1 MNLRE
6 QAMNVA
12 KQGRF
17 GDSMLLHVNPME
29 VKGLASAMPI
39 TVNPQTGQPEAF
51 LPFLAPILGQMLG
64 TAFLPSII
72 PALAGKAALAGAV
85 GSGLAQYAA
94 TGDLKKSILGA
105 ATGFG
110 LTKALQG
117 ASAAASAASETTKA
131 ASDAAVAAGQTAADA
146 VQPVMLTGADAVK
159 AGLEQAAA
167 NPNFVGPL
175 APPVD
180 QVATAAAQDAA
191 RQAAVGQS
199 LQQSANTAN
208 LVQQAAQANPLP
220 FNVAPLPSVA
230 PSPSGFQNLKDA
242 FTSAGTIDPMTG
254 ALSGQGSFAP
264 IQGLGNLAE
273 GASQFQ
279 AFIPAGIG
287 MGGTAIL
294 ESQEAFQ
301 RYLAGLS
308 EAEKQRLADMYARY
322 PDMIPRR
329 AAEGGRTYADR
340 FGQNRRDIDDGR
352 GGFDGSTYGGNL
364 TTPYVPERVALPVDP
379 AFMAGFMPE
388 QTYFGSMNPS
398 ATELQNPFGTPETP
412 YTQGT
417 GVDDSGVGAT
427 GPVQIPATPFNPTMM
442 PSYQQFYGSA
452 AQGVPQVQD
461 PNMPLEQFAVQPFVP
476 PVVDDGEGASDGDD
490 NGGED
495 GGSGGG
501 DKGGSGGGD
510 DGGGSGGNI
519 GGGIPG
525 IKGSRAIIP
534 EAPFMPDYF
543 NQEAIARMNRES
555 MMQPMQN
562 GGDTNIDIDKLPNEG
577 LKKLAQEAPEV
588 VEKMA
593 AKTDKFQGGGGTPLE
608 DASMSM
614 SDILND
620 PLTQQVIAFIRGD
633 VADDRV
639 VNQFIEKYGIS
650 EFVNLRNSILQSI
663 QPDSQTEGMI
673 NSNSGDGMS
682 DNIGGVIGDPSRNG
696 ERVAVSQDEFIVPA
710 DVVSMIGNGS
720 SDAGA
725 KELYSMMDRVRQ
737 ESIGKKEQINQI
749 NPDKVLPA

>member
-131 ASDAAVAAGQTAADA
+131 ASDAAVAAGQKAADA
-146 VQPVMLTGADAVK
+146 VNPVL
-159 AGLEQAAA
+159 Q
-167 NPNFVGPL
+167 NPNFVGPTIQ
-175 APPVD
+175 PMPID

-242 FTSAGTIDPMTG
+242 FASAGTIDPMTG

-273 GASQFQ
+273 GASQYS

-294 ESQEAFQ
+294 ESQEAFE
-301 RYLAGLS
+301 RYMAGLS

-322 PDMIPRR
+322 PEMIPRR
-329 AAEGGRTYADR
+329 AAEGGQTFMMGGTGKLMEATKEALEAQARQQYSDR
-340 FGQNRRDIDDGR
+340 FGQTRRDIDDGR
-352 GGFDGSTYGGNL
+352 GGDGGGTYGGNL

-379 AFMAGFMPE
+379 AYMAGFM
-388 QTYFGSMNPS
+388 
-398 ATELQNPFGTPETP
+398 
-412 YTQGT
+412 
-417 GVDDSGVGAT
+417 
-427 GPVQIPATPFNPTMM
+427 
-442 PSYQQFYGSA
+442 
-452 AQGVPQVQD
+452 
-461 PNMPLEQFAVQPFVP
+461 
-476 PVVDDGEGASDGDD
+476 
-490 NGGED
+490 
-495 GGSGGG
+495 
-501 DKGGSGGGD
+501 
-510 DGGGSGGNI
+510 
-519 GGGIPG
+519 
-525 IKGSRAIIP
+525 
-534 EAPFMPDYF
+534 
-543 NQEAIARMNRES
+543 
-555 MMQPMQN
+555 
-562 GGDTNIDIDKLPNEG
+562 
-577 LKKLAQEAPEV
+577 
-588 VEKMA
+588 
-593 AKTDKFQGGGGTPLE
+593 
-608 DASMSM
+608 
-614 SDILND
+614 
-620 PLTQQVIAFIRGD
+620 
-633 VADDRV
+633 
-639 VNQFIEKYGIS
+639 
-650 EFVNLRNSILQSI
+650 
-663 QPDSQTEGMI
+663 
-673 NSNSGDGMS
+673 
-682 DNIGGVIGDPSRNG
+682 
-696 ERVAVSQDEFIVPA
+696 
-710 DVVSMIGNGS
+710 
-720 SDAGA
+720 
-725 KELYSMMDRVRQ
+725 
-737 ESIGKKEQINQI
+737 
-749 NPDKVLPA
+749 

>member
-1 MNLRE
+1 
-6 QAMNVA
+6 
-12 KQGRF
+12 
-17 GDSMLLHVNPME
+17 
-29 VKGLASAMPI
+29 
-39 TVNPQTGQPEAF
+39 
-51 LPFLAPILGQMLG
+51 
-64 TAFLPSII
+64 
-72 PALAGKAALAGAV
+72 
-85 GSGLAQYAA
+85 
-94 TGDLKKSILGA
+94 
-105 ATGFG
+105 
-110 LTKALQG
+110 
-117 ASAAASAASETTKA
+117 
-131 ASDAAVAAGQTAADA
+131 
-146 VQPVMLTGADAVK
+146 
-159 AGLEQAAA
+159 
-167 NPNFVGPL
+167 
-175 APPVD
+175 
-180 QVATAAAQDAA
+180 
-191 RQAAVGQS
+191 
-199 LQQSANTAN
+199 
-208 LVQQAAQANPLP
+208 
-220 FNVAPLPSVA
+220 
-230 PSPSGFQNLKDA
+230 
-242 FTSAGTIDPMTG
+242 
-254 ALSGQGSFAP
+254 
-264 IQGLGNLAE
+264 
-273 GASQFQ
+273 
-279 AFIPAGIG
+279 
-287 MGGTAIL
+287 
-294 ESQEAFQ
+294 
-301 RYLAGLS
+301 
-308 EAEKQRLADMYARY
+308 MYARY
-322 PDMIPRR
+322 PEMIPRR
-329 AAEGGRTYADR
+329 AAEGGQTFMMGGTGKLMEAAKKAHEAQARQQYSDR
-340 FGQNRRDIDDGR
+340 FGQTRRDIDDGR
-352 GGFDGSTYGGNL
+352 GGDGGGTYGGNL

-379 AFMAGFMPE
+379 AYMAGFMPE

-398 ATELQNPFGTPETP
+398 ATELQNPFGTPQTP

-461 PNMPLEQFAVQPFVP
+461 PNMPLEQFTVQPFVP
-476 PVVDDGEGASDGDD
+476 PVVDDGGSSGGED
-490 NGGED
+490 NGGDD

-501 DKGGSGGGD
+501 DNGGSGGGD

-593 AKTDKFQGGGGTPLE
+593 AKTDKFQGGGGTLVE

-663 QPDSQTEGMI
+663 QPNSQTEGMI

>member
-322 PDMIPRR
+322 PEMIPRR

-476 PVVDDGEGASDGDD
+476 PVVDDGEGSSDGDD
-490 NGGED
+490 NGGD
-495 GGSGGG
+495 
-501 DKGGSGGGD
+501 DGGSGGGD

>member
-1 MNLRE
+1 MANEVELKKESNVIPFDASLLLEDAGSASDNMTADDMLIPRLRIL
-6 QAMNVA
+6 QSGSPVVKKSDGAY
-12 KQGRF
+12 
-17 GDSMLLHVNPME
+17 
-29 VKGLASAMPI
+29 VKGAEEGMIFDNVSNQLFSGETGI
-39 TVNPQTGQPEAF
+39 TVVPVSYRRTFIEWTDDRKFVADHGINC
-51 LPFLAPILGQMLG
+51 
-64 TAFLPSII
+64 TAL
-72 PALAGKAALAGAV
+72 LE
-85 GSGLAQYAA
+85 
-94 TGDLKKSILGA
+94 KS
-105 ATGFG
+105 T
-110 LTKALQG
+110 
-117 ASAAASAASETTKA
+117 
-131 ASDAAVAAGQTAADA
+131 
-146 VQPVMLTGADAVK
+146 
-159 AGLEQAAA
+159 
-167 NPNFVGPL
+167 
-175 APPVD
+175 
-180 QVATAAAQDAA
+180 
-191 RQAAVGQS
+191 
-199 LQQSANTAN
+199 
-208 LVQQAAQANPLP
+208 
-220 FNVAPLPSVA
+220 
-230 PSPSGFQNLKDA
+230 
-242 FTSAGTIDPMTG
+242 
-254 ALSGQGSFAP
+254 
-264 IQGLGNLAE
+264 
-273 GASQFQ
+273 
-279 AFIPAGIG
+279 
-287 MGGTAIL
+287 
-294 ESQEAFQ
+294 
-301 RYLAGLS
+301 
-308 EAEKQRLADMYARY
+308 
-322 PDMIPRR
+322 
-329 AAEGGRTYADR
+329 
-340 FGQNRRDIDDGR
+340 DDGR

-476 PVVDDGEGASDGDD
+476 PVVDDGEGSSDGDD
-490 NGGED
+490 NGGDD

-501 DKGGSGGGD
+501 DNGGSGGGD

-737 ESIGKKEQINQI
+737 ESIGKQEQINQQEMSADLSI
-749 NPDKVLPA
+749 CIFLELICICIL

>member
-1 MNLRE
+1 
-6 QAMNVA
+6 
-12 KQGRF
+12 
-17 GDSMLLHVNPME
+17 
-29 VKGLASAMPI
+29 
-39 TVNPQTGQPEAF
+39 
-51 LPFLAPILGQMLG
+51 
-64 TAFLPSII
+64 
-72 PALAGKAALAGAV
+72 
-85 GSGLAQYAA
+85 
-94 TGDLKKSILGA
+94 
-105 ATGFG
+105 
-110 LTKALQG
+110 
-117 ASAAASAASETTKA
+117 
-131 ASDAAVAAGQTAADA
+131 
-146 VQPVMLTGADAVK
+146 
-159 AGLEQAAA
+159 
-167 NPNFVGPL
+167 
-175 APPVD
+175 
-180 QVATAAAQDAA
+180 
-191 RQAAVGQS
+191 
-199 LQQSANTAN
+199 
-208 LVQQAAQANPLP
+208 
-220 FNVAPLPSVA
+220 
-230 PSPSGFQNLKDA
+230 
-242 FTSAGTIDPMTG
+242 
-254 ALSGQGSFAP
+254 
-264 IQGLGNLAE
+264 
-273 GASQFQ
+273 
-279 AFIPAGIG
+279 
-287 MGGTAIL
+287 
-294 ESQEAFQ
+294 
-301 RYLAGLS
+301 
-308 EAEKQRLADMYARY
+308 
-322 PDMIPRR
+322 
-329 AAEGGRTYADR
+329 
-340 FGQNRRDIDDGR
+340 
-352 GGFDGSTYGGNL
+352 
-364 TTPYVPERVALPVDP
+364 
-379 AFMAGFMPE
+379 
-388 QTYFGSMNPS
+388 
-398 ATELQNPFGTPETP
+398 
-412 YTQGT
+412 
-417 GVDDSGVGAT
+417 
-427 GPVQIPATPFNPTMM
+427 M

-476 PVVDDGEGASDGDD
+476 PVVDDGEGSSDGDD
-490 NGGED
+490 NGGDD

-501 DKGGSGGGD
+501 DNGGSGGGD